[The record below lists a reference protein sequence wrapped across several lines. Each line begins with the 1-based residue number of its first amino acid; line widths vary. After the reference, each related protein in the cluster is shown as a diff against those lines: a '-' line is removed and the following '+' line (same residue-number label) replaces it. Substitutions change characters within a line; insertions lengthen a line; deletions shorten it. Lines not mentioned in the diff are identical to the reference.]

1 MMLFYTDVPVLWWQM
16 YKLGL
21 YGSKLLVYALIF
33 DCTVNRP
40 YDSALTITDISAKLN
55 QPENYTLWILDSLII
70 RGLIYQ
76 FDGCYYAMP
85 LDEKLRRAITR
96 AGGSK

>member
-1 MMLFYTDVPVLWWQM
+1 MKLFYTDVPVCWWQM

-21 YGSKLLVYALIF
+21 SGSKLLVYALIF

-55 QPENYTLWILDSLII
+55 QPEEYTLWILNSLII
-70 RGLIYQ
+70 GGLIYQ
-76 FDGCYYAMP
+76 IDGCYYAMP
-85 LDEKLRRAITR
+85 LDEKLRRAITS

>member
-1 MMLFYTDVPVLWWQM
+1 MQLFYTDIPVLWWQM

-21 YGSKLLVYALIF
+21 SDSKLLVYALIF

-55 QPENYTLWILDSLII
+55 QPEEYTRLILNSLTIS
-70 RGLIYQ
+70 GLIYQ
-76 FDGCYYAMP
+76 IDGCYYAMP
-85 LDEKLRRAITR
+85 LDDKLKRAITR
-96 AGGSK
+96 AGGNK

>member
-1 MMLFYTDVPVLWWQM
+1 MKLFYTDVPVRWWQM

-21 YGSKLLVYALIF
+21 YDAKLLVYALIF
-33 DCTVNRP
+33 DYTVNRP

-55 QPENYTLWILDSLII
+55 QPEEYTLRNLNELII

-76 FDGCYYAMP
+76 IDGCYYAMP
-85 LDEKLRRAITR
+85 LNEKLKHAISR